1 MASSETS
8 LDYQL
13 WEASGREND
22 GDWMPDGNDPRVLSE
37 VRRLIDAGANVRW
50 AHPRWQSTCLHRAAR
65 KGNLPYVDVV
75 KHLVE
80 NGADVTKKDNKG
92 DTARM
97 DAERRGRTK
106 VVKILE
112 ARYSKQALAKEKN
125 QGHRDTNDARPGA
138 RFGGRLL
145 FAATSC
151 MPKGT
156 RQQLAADLAN
166 AVRSAA
172 TS

>member
-1 MASSETS
+1 MTALHFAAASVLPGRTVKTCISVLVQTPSPLYPSDAFHLTS
-8 LDYQL
+8 LVSNSD
-13 WEASGREND
+13 
-22 GDWMPDGNDPRVLSE
+22 
-37 VRRLIDAGANVRW
+37 
-50 AHPRWQSTCLHRAAR
+50 H
-65 KGNLPYVDVV
+65 VV
-75 KHLVE
+75 VFRQAQ

-97 DAERRGRTK
+97 DAERRGREK

-166 AVRSAA
+166 ALRSAA